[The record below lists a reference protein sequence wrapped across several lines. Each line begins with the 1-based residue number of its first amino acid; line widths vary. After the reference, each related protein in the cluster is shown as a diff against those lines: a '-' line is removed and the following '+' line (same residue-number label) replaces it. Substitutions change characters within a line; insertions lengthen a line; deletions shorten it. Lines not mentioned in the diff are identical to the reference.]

1 MKIRRIFSLIVG
13 LIALSCGSKNNH
25 FESGEVSGSYV
36 REYTFK
42 VINPE
47 SGTEIG
53 MRTIR
58 DTIIIQPI
66 NKDYE
71 VSNNRWGLNDYDK
84 DGWRNMEHAADRP
97 FPTYTATY
105 EPETASLKAVGTT
118 GSTIYLNLELGQLYW
133 VKDKPYKKVEVDQTK

>member
-13 LIALSCGSKNNH
+13 LIALSCGSNNNH
-25 FESGEVSGSYV
+25 FESDEVSGAYV

-84 DGWRNMEHAADRP
+84 DGWRNMEHADDRP
-97 FPTYTATY
+97 LPTYVATY
-105 EPETASLKAVGTT
+105 ESKTHSLKAVGTASNIIHLDIET
-118 GSTIYLNLELGQLYW
+118 NQLYW
-133 VKDKPYKKVEVDQTK
+133 AKDKPYKKITGD